1 MNYLDFDFKMVQK
14 RNGKNSHFDQSKIN
28 GQKLSFTTVWPPSKK
43 SLKKKYY
50 SQDFLHLWAA
60 LWSLWEA
67 REGAKE
73 EAHHK

>member
-1 MNYLDFDFKMVQK
+1 MNYLDFGFEMVQK
-14 RNGKNSHFDQSKIN
+14 RQKFTFDQSKIN
-28 GQKLSFTTVWPPSKK
+28 GQKLNFTPVWPPLKK

>member
-1 MNYLDFDFKMVQK
+1 MQNLDFDLKIAQ
-14 RNGKNSHFDQSKIN
+14 NSKNSQFHQSEIN
-28 GQKLSFTTVWPPSKK
+28 GQKVNFTPVWPPSKK